1 METSDI
7 KPSTIM
13 LIAGG
18 AVLLLGTFLD
28 WVSVGEGD
36 FSFGTNAWDTDFF
49 GLLGIVAA
57 LIGLV
62 IGGAMAA
69 RQFGGMT
76 LPSLPFG
83 FSHEQAHIALSLFA
97 VIITIGF
104 VVRGDVGIG
113 LWLST
118 LAAIAMLVGS
128 IMEAG
133 AGDSTA
139 TPPTQF

>member
-1 METSDI
+1 MDSSDI

-13 LIAGG
+13 LMGGG

-28 WVSVGEGD
+28 WVSVGSGS
-36 FSFGTNAWDTDFF
+36 FSIGANAWDTDFF

-62 IGGAMAA
+62 IGGGVAA
-69 RQFGGMT
+69 RQFGNVN

-83 FSHEQAHIALSLFA
+83 FTHAQAHIVLSLFA
-97 VIITIGF
+97 LIITIGF

-118 LAAIAMLVGS
+118 LAAIAMMVGAV
-128 IMEAG
+128 MEAG
-133 AGDSTA
+133 SDSDAA

>member
-1 METSDI
+1 MDNSDI

-13 LIAGG
+13 LIGGG

-28 WVSVGEGD
+28 WVSVG
-36 FSFGTNAWDTDFF
+36 SFGANAWDTDFF

-62 IGGAMAA
+62 IGGGVAA
-69 RQFGGMT
+69 RQFGNMSMPT
-76 LPSLPFG
+76 PPLG
-83 FSHEQAHIALSLFA
+83 FTHAQLHIVLSVFA

-104 VVRGDVGIG
+104 VIRGDVGIG

-118 LAAIAMLVGS
+118 LAAIAMVVGS
-128 IMEAG
+128 IMEAKESV
-133 AGDSTA
+133 GDA
-139 TPPTQF
+139 APPTQF